1 MLTEELQKTILG
13 KIVDDKVQWV
23 ANRKARQPLS
33 NFDSELTPSDRSF
46 YDALAGKP
54 TKFILECK
62 KASPSKGLIR
72 PEFDLELIAG
82 VYKHYA
88 AAISVLTD
96 EKYFQGDFDYVTQ
109 VREQVTQ
116 PVICKDF
123 IIDEY
128 QIYLARYHQADA
140 ILLMLSVLDD
150 KEYRALAKVAHSL
163 NMGVLTEVSNDEEL
177 NRAIELDARVIGIN
191 NRDLRDLSI
200 DLNRTKKIAP
210 QIPADR
216 IIISESGIYTNQ
228 QVRDLADY
236 ADGFLVG
243 SSLMAQDDIDMAC
256 RKLILGENKVCGLTR
271 PQDAEAVYAQGAVY
285 GGLIF
290 AAKSPRC
297 VELTTAQQI
306 TQSAPLNYV
315 GVFVNESVEQV
326 ATIANTLD
334 LAAVQLHGSEDEAY
348 IAALA
353 PLLSEHCQIWKAV
366 GVPAKSASISDEN
379 PSHNLVESTSVYRR
393 LIDQQLINRLL
404 IDSKVA
410 GQSGGTGKTFDWSV
424 LSDLDCTTFM
434 LAGGLDPDN
443 AQAAA
448 KVGCLGL
455 DLNSGVESAPGIKDA
470 DKINAAFSAIR
481 DY

>member
-1 MLTEELQKTILG
+1 MLTTELQQTILG
-13 KIVDDKVQWV
+13 KIIDDKVLWI
-23 ANRKARQPLS
+23 ADRKARQPL
-33 NFDSELTPSDRSF
+33 NDFTAGITPSDRSF
-46 YDALAGKP
+46 YDALTGKP

-72 PEFDLELIAG
+72 PEFDLGLIAG

-109 VREQVTQ
+109 VRSLVTQ

-150 KEYRALAKVAHSL
+150 EEYRALAKVAHSL
-163 NMGVLTEVSNDEEL
+163 NMGVLTEVNSEKEL
-177 NRAIELDARVIGIN
+177 SRAIDLDARVIGIN

-200 DLNRTKKIAP
+200 DLSRTKAIAP

-271 PQDAEAVYAQGAVY
+271 PLDAQTVYEHGAVY

-297 VELTTAQQI
+297 VDLITAQQI
-306 TQSAPLNYV
+306 VQSAPLNYV
-315 GVFVNESVEQV
+315 GVFVNETVDQV
-326 ATIANTLD
+326 ANIANTLN
-334 LAAVQLHGSEDEAY
+334 LAAVQLHGNEDAGY
-348 IAALA
+348 IMALS
-353 PLLSEHCQIWKAV
+353 PLLGEHCQIWKAI
-366 GVPAKSASISDEN
+366 GVPAKTANTTDGNTNNGFI
-379 PSHNLVESTSVYRR
+379 ESTAAFRQ
-393 LIDQQLINRLL
+393 LIDKLLIHRLL

-443 AQAAA
+443 ALAAA
-448 KVGCLGL
+448 KVGSLGL

-470 DKINAAFSAIR
+470 DKIKAAFSAIR